1 LTTRRQRVAII
12 TGASQGIGSALV
24 DAYRRL
30 DYAVVANSRSIAP
43 GDDPNVAAVSGD
55 IADAATAENI
65 VTTAIE
71 RFGRVDTL
79 INNAGVFVSKP
90 LTE

>member
-30 DYAVVANSRSIAP
+30 DYAVVVNSRSIAP
-43 GDDPNVAAVSGD
+43 GDDPNVAVSR
-55 IADAATAENI
+55 
-65 VTTAIE
+65 VTLPTP
-71 RFGRVDTL
+71 RPLRTL
-79 INNAGVFVSKP
+79 
-90 LTE
+90 